1 MPRIYNTV
9 QLSNDFR
16 GVCSLAFVGIYCT
29 EPFRIPFAGRIDA
42 LCFDKTGTLTSDQ
55 LDVDGVAGLQMTN
68 SNECVEYNAF
78 LFIRMPKNKATSLM
92 FSYAHRS
99 VGEDAL
105 LHLTQPADCPPMTQR
120 VLAACHSL
128 VLIDHELIGDPL
140 EKAALSSVGWNLTR
154 GTV

>member
-1 MPRIYNTV
+1 
-9 QLSNDFR
+9 
-16 GVCSLAFVGIYCT
+16 
-29 EPFRIPFAGRIDA
+29 
-42 LCFDKTGTLTSDQ
+42 
-55 LDVDGVAGLQMTN
+55 
-68 SNECVEYNAF
+68 
-78 LFIRMPKNKATSLM
+78 MPKNKATSLRI
-92 FSYAHRS
+92 SYAHRS

-154 GTV
+154 GTVQYMYSAYGVEHRGLLIRVQRLMLGQVARVLRVY